1 MTQAALTR
9 SPAEA
14 DAPLL
19 DVGGLTVRFQTPRGP
34 VSAVNDVSFRLR
46 PGETMALVGESG
58 SGKST
63 LGLALMGLVRP
74 SGARIEQEGMVRIRL
89 KDGQTRDVM
98 TTPEARLRKVRGN
111 EIAMIFQEPMSSL
124 NPVYSIEWQIC
135 EAIRIHQRLS
145 DRAARA
151 AAAELLAQLGIPD
164 PPKCL
169 RSFPHQLSG
178 GMRQRVMIAIALSC
192 RPSLLIADEPT
203 TALDVTIQAQ
213 ILDLLKR
220 VQAET
225 GMAMLFITHNLGV
238 VAEIA
243 ELVMVLYGGRV
254 VEQGATRDVLAQPR
268 MPYTQ
273 ALLRSIPRLGDSESG
288 RVRLDVI
295 PGQVPS
301 PENLPSGCAFH
312 PRCAHAQ
319 PGLCDAAVPPIEAYA
334 PGRTVRCARW
344 REIETEART

>member
-1 MTQAALTR
+1 MNRAPTHAA
-9 SPAEA
+9 A
-14 DAPLL
+14 DALL
-19 DVGGLTVRFQTPRGP
+19 NVEGLTVRFATARGH
-34 VSAVNDVSFRLR
+34 VAAVNDVSFELR

-74 SGARIEQEGMVRIRL
+74 ARARVGLAGSVSLRF
-89 KDGQTRDVM
+89 KDGQAHDVM
-98 TTPEARLRKVRGN
+98 AFSEARLRKVRGN

-145 DRAARA
+145 ERAARTVA
-151 AAAELLAQLGIPD
+151 ADLLGQLGIPD
-164 PPKCL
+164 PLKCL

-243 ELVMVLYGGRV
+243 ERAMVLYGGRV
-254 VEQGATRDVLAQPR
+254 VERGATRDVLSSPR

-288 RVRLDVI
+288 RLRLDVI

-301 PENLPSGCAFH
+301 PESLPAGCAFH
-312 PRCAHAQ
+312 PRCAHAR
-319 PGLCDAAVPPIEAYA
+319 PGLCDTAIPSIETCA
-334 PGRTVRCARW
+334 PGHEVRCARW
-344 REIETEART
+344 RDVGETRT

>member
-1 MTQAALTR
+1 MTQSALQHPDVT
-9 SPAEA
+9 A
-14 DAPLL
+14 DASLL
-19 DVGGLTVRFQTPRGP
+19 AVEGLTVRFETARGS
-34 VSAVNDVSFRLR
+34 VFAVNDVSFRQR

-74 SGARIEQEGMVRIRL
+74 SGAKVVQQGSVALRF
-89 KDGQTRDVM
+89 KDGQIRDVM
-98 TTPEARLRKVRGN
+98 SIAEAKLRNVRGN

-135 EAIRIHQRLS
+135 EAIRIHQRLPEH
-145 DRAARA
+145 AARG

-164 PPKCL
+164 PAKCL

-213 ILDLLKR
+213 ILALLKR
-220 VQAET
+220 IQKET

-243 ELVMVLYGGRV
+243 ERVMVLYGGRV
-254 VEQGATRDVLAQPR
+254 VEQGATREVLAQPR

-288 RVRLDVI
+288 RDRLDVI

-301 PENLPSGCAFH
+301 PENLPPGCTFH
-312 PRCAHAQ
+312 PRCSHAR
-319 PGLCDAAVPPIEAYA
+319 PGLCDAAIPPIELYA
-334 PGRTVRCARW
+334 PGHAVRCLRW
-344 REIETEART
+344 REIVREGTS

>member
-1 MTQAALTR
+1 MSQPAPHAADDT
-9 SPAEA
+9 
-14 DAPLL
+14 LL
-19 DVGGLTVRFQTPRGP
+19 AVDGLTVRFATARGH
-34 VSAVNDVSFRLR
+34 VAAVNDVSFRLR
-46 PGETMALVGESG
+46 AGETMALVGESG

-74 SGARIEQEGMVRIRL
+74 VRTRVEL
-89 KDGQTRDVM
+89 AGSVSLRFKDGQVRDVM
-98 TTPEARLRKVRGN
+98 AFPEARLRKVRGN

-164 PPKCL
+164 PAKCL

-220 VQAET
+220 VQTET

-243 ELVMVLYGGRV
+243 ERMMVLYGGRV
-254 VEQGATRDVLAQPR
+254 VEEGATRDVLSQPR

-288 RVRLDVI
+288 RLRLDVI

-301 PENLPSGCAFH
+301 PENLPPGCAFH
-312 PRCAHAQ
+312 PRCAHMR
-319 PGLCDAAVPPIEAYA
+319 PGQCDAAVPPIESCA
-334 PGRTVRCARW
+334 PGRAVRCVRW
-344 REIETEART
+344 REIETGAPA